1 MTEQQPKKEDK
12 STVEKE
18 EELPKPNIQKSI
30 RQLPKIE
37 ITDDEKGEKL
47 PECSEGEWDASD
59 EPFSAELLNVKN
71 APNKVS
77 VFSGPYRS
85 KETVETIKKLKPA
98 ITQTAPT
105 VDDRPDKLAQMMS
118 EIFSEIINGNDLS
131 KIKVTIST
139 KIP

>member
-1 MTEQQPKKEDK
+1 MQ
-12 STVEKE
+12 
-18 EELPKPNIQKSI
+18 
-30 RQLPKIE
+30 
-37 ITDDEKGEKL
+37 
-47 PECSEGEWDASD
+47 
-59 EPFSAELLNVKN
+59 
-71 APNKVS
+71 NKVS

-105 VDDRPDKLAQMMS
+105 VDDRPDKLAQMIS

-131 KIKVTIST
+131 KIKVLNSCGITILQYITNLQVTIST